1 MFALKRNFARRKSG
15 GFIEFPAAE
24 RTHSPHTHTRTQ
36 TQAHINKQA
45 HREAGRH
52 LKALIMPQW
61 QWPPSLEPSGNLARI
76 LKESLREIHKL
87 QSKTERE
94 RGGVVEWEQERGHYN
109 DDVLCYPREI
119 RTLKY
124 LVVNLHIASER
135 AKQTGQ
141 SQLNEGRRTWQ
152 LTRIIAL

>member
-94 RGGVVEWEQERGHYN
+94 REE
-109 DDVLCYPREI
+109 
-119 RTLKY
+119 
-124 LVVNLHIASER
+124 
-135 AKQTGQ
+135 AKWIG
-141 SQLNEGRRTWQ
+141 SRKEGTTTMMSSVI
-152 LTRIIAL
+152 LAKSAH